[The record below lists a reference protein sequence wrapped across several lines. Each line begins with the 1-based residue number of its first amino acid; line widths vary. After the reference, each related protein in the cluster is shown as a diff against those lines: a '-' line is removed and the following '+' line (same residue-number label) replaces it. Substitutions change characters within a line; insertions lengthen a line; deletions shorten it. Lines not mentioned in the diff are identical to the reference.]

1 MWDIFGY
8 IGSFLILLAFIM
20 VTRTKWSPQS
30 KIYLLVSLIGAV
42 LLAVYQ
48 IRLGAYAGALLNI
61 VFAGVAVWGIVTI
74 TRSHPTGKKRKK

>member
-1 MWDIFGY
+1 MWDFFGY

-30 KIYLLVSLIGAV
+30 KIYLLVSLIGAA

-48 IRLGAYAGALLNI
+48 IRLGAYAGALLNV
-61 VFAGVAVWGIVTI
+61 VFAGVAIWGLVSFKGKTNSK
-74 TRSHPTGKKRKK
+74 RSKK